1 MVDSVEVLLNLLGVK
16 PSGLGPFSA
25 LPPLW
30 CFNEII
36 SMLCIILSLS
46 ILTVRRKLSDD
57 LQYNSMISNIRYL
70 ILD

>member
-30 CFNEII
+30 CFN
-36 SMLCIILSLS
+36 
-46 ILTVRRKLSDD
+46 
-57 LQYNSMISNIRYL
+57 NNNNNNIQENMNCSFVC
-70 ILD
+70 